1 MEVRGQHQA
10 LPPGNQPLLPTKWK
24 AGWASEPIRMHW
36 TVVTV
41 IHTSVTKI
49 FKCTLIMTYTVL
61 DYQSPLH
68 SK

>member
-10 LPPGNQPLLPTKWK
+10 LATLPPRKQPLLLTKCK
-24 AGWASEPIRMHW
+24 AGWASEPVWMHW
-36 TVVTV
+36 MVVTV
-41 IHTSVTKI
+41 IQN

-61 DYQSPLH
+61 DYHSPLH